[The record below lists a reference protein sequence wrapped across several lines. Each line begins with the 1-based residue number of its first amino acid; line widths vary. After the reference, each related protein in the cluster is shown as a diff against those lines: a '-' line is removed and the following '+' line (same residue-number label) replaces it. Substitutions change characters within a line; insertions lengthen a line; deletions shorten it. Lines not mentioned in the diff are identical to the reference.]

1 MQDVLTNQP
10 QLAIFANKYTV
21 PSSGIGTFSAKAKF
35 AVPEG
40 LTAYYCKTYD
50 STNGTISVVAI
61 DDAVPANTGVVLRGT
76 PGETYKLTGTN
87 STPDAD
93 GTAKAFVADLQFAV

>member
-1 MQDVLTNQP
+1 M
-10 QLAIFANKYTV
+10 KSTV

-35 AVPEG
+35 AVSEG

-76 PGETYKLTGTN
+76 PGETYTLTGTN